1 MDVTF
6 DCRLRLLGQVFTEGK
21 RSRRSDAN
29 LTNTRGER
37 SDLRSPGFF
46 LTDIPATWPMWSLNA
61 NVLRDGGL
69 DHEVG
74 FSLFSLLLLVL
85 SKCQLANAKVRAF

>member
-61 NVLRDGGL
+61 NVLRDGL
-69 DHEVG
+69 HHEVG
-74 FSLFSLLLLVL
+74 FSLLLLVL
-85 SKCQLANAKVRAF
+85 SKFQLANAKTRAF